1 MSDFTSAASGRSS
14 GHPEPLIPALRP
26 LYATLAPLAETWLRV
41 IAGLALVAHGW
52 PKIQDPL
59 RAVGMVESIGFHPGW
74 LWSPA
79 LAAGEFFGGLALLLG
94 LLTRLAAATTT
105 VILLVTVYF
114 HWVLKAEGF
123 SGAELS
129 LIWSAVTLHF
139 VARGGGR
146 FSLDRLIGREI

>member
-1 MSDFTSAASGRSS
+1 MTQQNRL
-14 GHPEPLIPALRP
+14 LIPALRP
-26 LYATLAPLAETWLRV
+26 LYTCAAPLAETWLRV
-41 IAGLALVAHGW
+41 IAGFALAMHGW
-52 PKIQDPL
+52 PKIQDPM

-79 LAAGEFFGGLALLLG
+79 LAAGEFFGGLLLMFG
-94 LLTRLAAATTT
+94 LLTRFAAGATT

-114 HWVLKAEGF
+114 HWVLKAEGY

-129 LIWSAVTLHF
+129 LIWSGVTLFF

-146 FSLDRLIGREI
+146 FSVDRLIGREI